1 MPEFFAHEQFCGVA
15 PIELDEFLSI
25 CDEGVIASDE
35 HTVLAQRSALAR
47 LGKNKRFL
55 VEQLRLR
62 LEHPSR
68 WYVEE
73 AKARHSDQS
82 IVLARREAYYVGVAS
97 WCPPSIQNGTTN
109 WDNDFFSY
117 NYAHNHSFSLLSVGL
132 HGSGYTSQNHSLRI
146 PPAHLKPQQKVAM
159 VPAPSFTLAEGDVVF
174 YRKWYDVHD
183 QKPPADFSLSL
194 NLLVADS
201 TVPQYGFDIDRS
213 VVLSQ
218 IDGPGHTLGVLLDLA
233 QRLLGEEARE
243 ILKWAEKH
251 ANVAPVVQDQIRSH
265 LMRLDL
271 PNQGTQ

>member
-1 MPEFFAHEQFCGVA
+1 MSEFFDHDQFRSET

-35 HTVLAQRSALAR
+35 HSILAQRSALAS

-82 IVLARREAYYVGVAS
+82 IVLARRDTYYVRVAS
-97 WCPPSIQNGTTN
+97 WRPPSTQNGTTN

-132 HGSGYTSQNHSLRI
+132 HGSGYTSQNHSLVI
-146 PPAHLKPQQKVAM
+146 PPTHLKPQQAVTLA
-159 VPAPSFTLAEGDVVF
+159 PAPSFTLAEGDVVF

-218 IDGPGHTLGVLLDLA
+218 IDGPGHKLGVLLELA
-233 QRLLGEEARE
+233 QRLLGEEARD
-243 ILKWAEKH
+243 ILKWAGSH
-251 ANVAPVVQDQIRSH
+251 ANVAPVVQDQIRAH
-265 LMRLDL
+265 LARLDRAN
-271 PNQGTQ
+271 PGTR